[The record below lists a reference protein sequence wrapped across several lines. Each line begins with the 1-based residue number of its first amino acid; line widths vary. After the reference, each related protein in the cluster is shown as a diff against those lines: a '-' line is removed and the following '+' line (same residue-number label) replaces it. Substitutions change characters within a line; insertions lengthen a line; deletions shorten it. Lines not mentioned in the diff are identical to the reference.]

1 MHSSHCTVIS
11 HHIYRGRY
19 FHEEFTDPLL
29 VAINEY
35 RQTGQPAAAAAAA
48 NAKVA
53 VTYSNRW
60 LDRLTRAWLGGS
72 IRDIENFESTVAT
85 RSTGE
90 ALQYRDVPSDAPTPK
105 APHLEMEV
113 MMILLQWARAN
124 ASFPPR
130 LPSLRPCTPTLSYT
144 CTPAVSVSATGIEI
158 YCQTSCSVCYAV
170 RSPIRQARG
179 RQRVGSG
186 VWRE

>member
-11 HHIYRGRY
+11 HHICRGRY

-105 APHLEMEV
+105 APSLEMEV
-113 MMILLQWARAN
+113 MVIFLHWARAI
-124 ASFPPR
+124 ASCPSRPPSPPSPPYFILYLHTCSQRISHRNRDLVPSIVRR
-130 LPSLRPCTPTLSYT
+130 LSRSPKSN
-144 CTPAVSVSATGIEI
+144 SATAGKAA
-158 YCQTSCSVCYAV
+158 C
-170 RSPIRQARG
+170 
-179 RQRVGSG
+179 
-186 VWRE
+186 RERFLV